1 MVILLHG
8 ALLHHASGTPNKAC
22 QMCANLREA
31 VSLQKSSLPLSQA
44 VARKEAIAIQVQHA
58 DPS

>member
-1 MVILLHG
+1 
-8 ALLHHASGTPNKAC
+8 
-22 QMCANLREA
+22 MCANLREA

>member
-1 MVILLHG
+1 MEPCYTTP
-8 ALLHHASGTPNKAC
+8 SGTPNEAC
-22 QMCANLREA
+22 QMCANLCEA